1 MENLI
6 ITFSSKFENKIK
18 GVMMTECQ
26 YLHSSPCDRARVLCE
41 EQLLFVV
48 GKELFG
54 KLQYILCAC
63 LFALICLSAHE
74 SLSAQD
80 ESMLTQLCNSVK
92 QKKKI

>member
-1 MENLI
+1 MENVI
-6 ITFSSKFENKIK
+6 ITFSSQFENKIK
-18 GVMMTECQ
+18 GVMMTEGQ
-26 YLHSSPCDRARVLCE
+26 YLNSSSCDRARALCE

-54 KLQYILCAC
+54 KLQYILFMC
-63 LFALICLSAHE
+63 LFVLICLSTHD

-80 ESMLTQLCNSVK
+80 ECMLTQLCDSVK

>member
-1 MENLI
+1 MENVI
-6 ITFSSKFENKIK
+6 ITFSSKFENQIK
-18 GVMMTECQ
+18 GVTMTERR
-26 YLHSSPCDRARVLCE
+26 YRHSSPCDRARVLCE

-63 LFALICLSAHE
+63 LFVLICLSAHD
-74 SLSAQD
+74 SLTAQD
-80 ESMLTQLCNSVK
+80 ECMLTQLCDSVK